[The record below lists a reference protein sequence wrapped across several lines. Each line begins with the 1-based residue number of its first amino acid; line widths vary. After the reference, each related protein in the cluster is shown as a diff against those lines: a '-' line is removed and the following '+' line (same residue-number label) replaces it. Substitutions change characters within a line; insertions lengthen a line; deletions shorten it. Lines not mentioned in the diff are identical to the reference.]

1 MKLCEKRHIALLLF
15 AKTGRETGSMF
26 TVNDVLNKHYPQ
38 VANNPIL
45 FKSLSFVLRHLLH
58 EREITEFGETYPHY
72 EDIDFVEQVLQY
84 FNISYSTRDVEKE
97 RIPSEGRVVIIA
109 NHPIGSLDA
118 LALIKLVSEVRHD
131 LKVVANEMLM
141 AIEPLH
147 DMLLPVNNMQGG
159 TPKQHLSAIQKHLNS
174 DGAILIFPAGEVSR
188 LRPQGVRDTRW
199 HTGFLRIAKQAKA
212 PILPVYIDA
221 KNSPLFY
228 GVSMVYKPLATALLV
243 KEMFKQRKKH
253 LPMRIGELIPFE
265 AYQQTNIPLKE
276 QVKLFKRH
284 LYRIGSNKKGVF
296 ETQASI
302 AMPEDRK
309 ELARAMRDCEHL
321 GETGDGKS
329 IYLYQHKSCSPIMR
343 EIGRLRE
350 VAFRAVGE
358 GTNKRRDI
366 DQYDSHY
373 YHLVL
378 WDDNDLEIVGA
389 YRFGDAELLT
399 APDHPTGLYSA
410 TLFNYGKDN
419 DKLFKEGLEL
429 GRSFVQPRYWG
440 KRSLDYLWF
449 GIGAFLSRYP
459 KYRYLFGAVSLSNA
473 YPEPAKD
480 LLVQFYSTYFPAKFG
495 EATCKRPYQMAND
508 ALHQFTGNDYK
519 AEFTQLKHLLA
530 NMGVN
535 VPTLYKQ
542 YSEVAKDGGVA
553 FLGFNVDPDF
563 NDCIDGL
570 VVVDMQTLTEK
581 KRKRYLT
588 DIQLKATA

>member
-1 MKLCEKRHIALLLF
+1 
-15 AKTGRETGSMF
+15 MF
-26 TVNDVLNKHYPQ
+26 TVDEVLNKHYPQ
-38 VANNPIL
+38 VANNPLL
-45 FKSLSFVLRHLLH
+45 FRSLSFVLRHLLH
-58 EREITEFGETYPHY
+58 EREIIEFGETYPHY
-72 EDIDFVEQVLQY
+72 EDIDFVEQVLEY

-97 RIPSEGRVVIIA
+97 RIPSQGRVVIIA

-131 LKVVANEMLM
+131 LKVVANQMLM

-159 TPKQHLSAIQKHLNS
+159 TPKQHLNAIQDHLRS

-188 LRPQGVRDTRW
+188 LRPQGVRDTLW
-199 HTGFLRIAKQAKA
+199 HSGFLRIARQAKS

-265 AYQQTNIPLKE
+265 SYQQTSIALKD

-284 LYRIGSNKKGVF
+284 LYRIGSNKKGIF
-296 ETQASI
+296 DTQAPV

-309 ELARAMRDCEHL
+309 ELSRAMKQCEHL
-321 GETGDGKS
+321 GHTSDGQS
-329 IYLYQHKSCSPIMR
+329 IYLYQHKNCSPIMR

-350 VAFRAVGE
+350 IAFRAVGE

-366 DQYDSHY
+366 DQYDTHY
-373 YHLVL
+373 YHLIL
-378 WDDNDLEIVGA
+378 WDESNLEIVGA
-389 YRFGDAELLT
+389 YRFGDAEILSQQ
-399 APDHPTGLYSA
+399 DHPTGLYSA
-410 TLFNYGKDN
+410 TLFDYGT
-419 DKLFKEGLEL
+419 DKTNTDASANATMFGAGLEL
-429 GRSFVQPRYWG
+429 GRSFVQPCYWG
-440 KRSLDYLWF
+440 KRSLDYLWV
-449 GIGAFLSRYP
+449 GIGAFLNRYP
-459 KYRYLFGAVSLSNA
+459 KYRYMFGAVSLSNA
-473 YPEPAKD
+473 YPQPAKD
-480 LLVQFYSTYFPAKFG
+480 LIVQFYSIYFPAKFG
-495 EATCKRPYQMAND
+495 QAKSKRPYQMSQD
-508 ALHQFTGNDYK
+508 ALYTFTGKDYK
-519 AEFTQLKHLLA
+519 SEFTQLKHLLA

-542 YSEVAKDGGVA
+542 YSELSKTGGVA
-553 FLGFNVDPDF
+553 FLDFNVDPDF

-570 VVVDMQTLTEK
+570 VVVDLEALTPK
-581 KRKRYLT
+581 KKERYLGAT
-588 DIQLKATA
+588 QLKPELKKSA

>member
-1 MKLCEKRHIALLLF
+1 
-15 AKTGRETGSMF
+15 MF
-26 TVNDVLNKHYPQ
+26 TVDEVLNKHYPQ
-38 VANNPIL
+38 VTTKPWL
-45 FKSLSFVLRHLLH
+45 YKSVSFVLRHLLH
-58 EREITEFGETYPHY
+58 EREVVEFGETYPHL
-72 EDIDFVEQVLQY
+72 EDIDFVEQVLAY

-97 RIPSEGRVVIIA
+97 RIPTEGRVVIIA

-131 LKVVANEMLM
+131 LKVVANQMLM

-147 DMLLPVNNMQGG
+147 NMLLPVNNMQGG
-159 TPKQHLSAIQKHLNS
+159 TPKQHLNAIQEHLHS
-174 DGAILIFPAGEVSR
+174 DGALLIFPAGEVSR
-188 LRPQGVRDTRW
+188 LRPYGVRDTRW
-199 HTGFLRIAKQAKA
+199 HTGFLRIAKQAQS

-228 GVSMVYKPLATALLV
+228 GVSMIYKPLATALLV
-243 KEMFKQRKKH
+243 KEMFKQKRKH

-265 AYQQTNIPLKE
+265 AYQQTSISLKD

-284 LYRIGSNKKGVF
+284 LYRIGSNKKGIF
-296 ETQASI
+296 ATQAPI
-302 AMPEDRK
+302 ALPEDKK
-309 ELARAMRDCEHL
+309 ELTRAIKQCEHL
-321 GETGDGKS
+321 GETSDGKH

-350 VAFRAVGE
+350 IAFRAVGE

-366 DQYDSHY
+366 DHYDSHY

-399 APDHPTGLYSA
+399 SDEHPTGLYSA
-410 TLFNYGKDN
+410 TLFNYSDDN
-419 DKLFKEGLEL
+419 DKLFLQGLEL

-459 KYRYLFGAVSLSNA
+459 KYRYLFGAVSLSNS
-473 YPEPAKD
+473 YPQPAKD
-480 LLVQFYSTYFPAKFG
+480 LMVQFYRTYFPVKFG
-495 EATCKRPYQMAND
+495 EATSIRPYQVSAD
-508 ALHQFTGNDYK
+508 VLTTFSGDDYK
-519 AEFTQLKHLLA
+519 KEFALLKHLLA

-542 YSEVAKDGGVA
+542 YSEVAKEGGVA
-553 FLGFNVDPDF
+553 FLDFNVDPDF

-570 VVVDMQTLTEK
+570 VVVDMHKLTDK
-581 KRKRYLT
+581 KRKRYL
-588 DIQLKATA
+588 QEQGLKKSA

>member
-1 MKLCEKRHIALLLF
+1 
-15 AKTGRETGSMF
+15 MF
-26 TVNDVLNKHYPQ
+26 TVDDVLTKHYPQ
-38 VANNPIL
+38 VVDKPWL
-45 FKSLSFVLRHLLH
+45 FKPLSYLLSHLLH
-58 EREITEFGETYPHY
+58 EREIIEFGETYPHY
-72 EDIDFVEQVLQY
+72 HDIDFVEQVLEY

-131 LKVVANEMLM
+131 LKVVANQMLM

-159 TPKQHLSAIQKHLNS
+159 TPKQHLSAIQTHLS
-174 DGAILIFPAGEVSR
+174 GEGAVLIFPAGEVSR

-199 HTGFLRIAKQAKA
+199 HSGFLRIARQAKA

-243 KEMFKQRKKH
+243 KEMFKQRRKH
-253 LPMRIGELIPFE
+253 LPMRIGEVIPYE
-265 AYQQTNIPLKE
+265 SYQTLTIPLKD

-284 LYRIGSNKKGVF
+284 LYRIGGNKKGIF
-296 ETQASI
+296 DTQASI
-302 AMPEDRK
+302 ALPEDRK
-309 ELARAMRDCEHL
+309 ELARAIRQCEHL

-329 IYLYQHKSCSPIMR
+329 IYLYQHTHCSPIMR

-373 YHLVL
+373 FHLVL
-378 WDDNDLEIVGA
+378 WDDNDLEIAGA
-389 YRFGDAELLT
+389 YRFADAELLSQ
-399 APDHPTGLYSA
+399 PDHPTGLYSA
-410 TLFNYGKDN
+410 TLFNYDGEN
-419 DKLFKEGLEL
+419 QNLFAEGLEL

-473 YPEPAKD
+473 YPQPAKD
-480 LLVQFYSTYFPAKFG
+480 LLVQFYRTHFPPRFG
-495 EATCKRPYQMAND
+495 QATSKLPYQVSAD
-508 ALHQFTGNDYK
+508 ALHTFSGENYK
-519 AEFTQLKHLLA
+519 KEFSELKHLLA

-542 YSEVAKDGGVA
+542 YSEICEKEGVA
-553 FLGFNVDPDF
+553 FLDFNVDPDF
-563 NDCIDGL
+563 ADCIDGL
-570 VVVDMQTLTEK
+570 VVVDLNSLTEK
-581 KRKRYLT
+581 KRKRYLS
-588 DIQLKATA
+588 QAPLQATA

>member
-1 MKLCEKRHIALLLF
+1 
-15 AKTGRETGSMF
+15 MF

-38 VANNPIL
+38 VANNPLL
-45 FKSLSFVLRHLLH
+45 FKSLSFALSHLLH
-58 EREITEFGETYPHY
+58 EKEIQAFGDTYPHY
-72 EDIDFVEQVLQY
+72 SDIDFVEQVLAY
-84 FNISYSTRDVEKE
+84 FNVSYSARDIEKE

-147 DMLLPVNNMQGG
+147 SMLLPVNNMEGG
-159 TPKQHLSAIQKHLNS
+159 TPKQHLSAIHHHLS
-174 DGAILIFPAGEVSR
+174 QEGAVLIFPAGEVSR

-199 HTGFLRIAKQAKA
+199 HSGFLRIARHVKA

-221 KNSPLFY
+221 KNSPIFY
-228 GVSMVYKPLATALLV
+228 GVSMIYKPLATALLV
-243 KEMFKQRKKH
+243 KEMFKQRRKH
-253 LPMRIGELIPFE
+253 LPIRVGELIAFE
-265 AYQQTNIPLKE
+265 SYQQPTLALKDK
-276 QVKLFKRH
+276 VKLFKRH
-284 LYRIGSNKKGVF
+284 LYRIGNNKKGVF
-296 ETQASI
+296 ETQTAI

-309 ELARAMRDCEHL
+309 ELSRAVRACEHL
-321 GETGDGKS
+321 GQTADGKS
-329 IYLYQHKSCSPIMR
+329 MYLYQHTHCSPIMR

-350 VAFRAVGE
+350 IAFRAVGE

-378 WDDNDLEIVGA
+378 WDERDLEIVGA
-389 YRFGDAELLT
+389 YRFGDAKVLSEKG
-399 APDHPTGLYSA
+399 HPTGLYSA
-410 TLFNYGKDN
+410 TLFDYGEN
-419 DKLFKEGLEL
+419 NEALFEQGLEL
-429 GRSFVQPRYWG
+429 GRSFIQPRYWG
-440 KRSLDYLWF
+440 KRSLEYLWF
-449 GIGAFLSRYP
+449 GIGVFLSRYP

-473 YPEPAKD
+473 YPDTAKD

-495 EATCKRPYQMAND
+495 NATCKHPFSPAREP
-508 ALHQFTGNDYK
+508 LHLFTGDDYK
-519 AEFTQLKHLLA
+519 AEFTILKHLLA

-542 YSEVAKDGGVA
+542 YSEIAKADGVA

-570 VVVDMQTLTEK
+570 VVVDALAITEK
-581 KRKRYLT
+581 KRRRYLCH
-588 DIQLKATA
+588 DALKATA